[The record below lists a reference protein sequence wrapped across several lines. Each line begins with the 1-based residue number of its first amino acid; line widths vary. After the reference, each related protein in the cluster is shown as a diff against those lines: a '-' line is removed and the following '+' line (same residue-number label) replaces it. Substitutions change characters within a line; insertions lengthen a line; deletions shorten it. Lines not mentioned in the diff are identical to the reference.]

1 MHVSSILQL
10 IRRFAIRLIAAHSKR
25 DTMKHATLTLTVL
38 FFLPVIAARA
48 DDAAP
53 AIDCANASSTVEL
66 NFCAE
71 KELDKADAALNETYK
86 KVLAFIAKSGSDT
99 PYDSKSWE
107 DALRESQRAWVAF
120 RDADCK
126 GLIPMSWSG
135 GTGTSGAVLGCLTE
149 KTKLR
154 TTELESLYELEK

>member
-10 IRRFAIRLIAAHSKR
+10 IRRFAIRLIAAHSKG
-25 DTMKHATLTLTVL
+25 DTMKHALLTLTVL

-53 AIDCANASSTVEL
+53 EIDCANASATVEL

-71 KELDKADAALNETYK
+71 KELDTADVALNAVYK
-86 KVLAFIAKSGSDT
+86 KVLAFIAKSGT
-99 PYDSKSWE
+99 EKPYDAKSWE

-126 GLIPMSWSG
+126 GLIPMSWTG
-135 GTGTSGAVLGCLTE
+135 GTGATGAVLGCMSE
-149 KTKLR
+149 KTKAR
-154 TTELESLYELEK
+154 TEELESLYKLEK